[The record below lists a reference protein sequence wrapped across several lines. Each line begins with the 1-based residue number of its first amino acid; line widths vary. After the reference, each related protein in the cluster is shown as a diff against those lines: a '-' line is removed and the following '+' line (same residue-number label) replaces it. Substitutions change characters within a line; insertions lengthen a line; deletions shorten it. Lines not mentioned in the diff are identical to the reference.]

1 MANLSGNAPKDTYQS
16 LLKLE
21 SNGMPASSALKT
33 VEAGNGDATALQLSD
48 DDAKINGTLQVTD
61 AVDFDANVDVNDTMT
76 FPNGVATDNNELTGL
91 LIDAN
96 GLVVSREFHEQA
108 FSGSD
113 ATNSFSTI
121 DVSDTGQQD
130 ITSTAPNQTLN
141 LTSGTGISLITNN
154 TTKTITINTTGLFQN
169 PMIIGKYV
177 GDSQVSTTIGKI
189 DLTAVDNTTNDS
201 SFGVKIGSEFSINT
215 ANDEI
220 TVVNAGIIKIDVTLI
235 VSVTTTHST
244 ADVLVKLF
252 QEDST
257 GTANDIV
264 TINEHLDGL
273 ASSVEYRKAIH
284 FSVTRLSAAN
294 DTVYVKIKDATPSN
308 SSVDS
313 MIVLDESNIKIER
326 LAS

>member
-21 SNGMPASSALKT
+21 SNGMPAGSQAKT

-48 DDAKINGTLQVTD
+48 DEVKVTGELNTQGATHLLSTLRVGDNVTLD
-61 AVDFDANVDVNDTMT
+61 SA
-76 FPNGVATDNNELTGL
+76 PTDNAELTGL
-91 LIDAN
+91 LVDDN
-96 GLVVSREFHEQA
+96 GLVVSREFHPNA
-108 FSGSD
+108 FDGQD

-121 DVSDTGQQD
+121 TATGQ
-130 ITSTAPNQTLN
+130 TSVTTTAPNQTLN
-141 LTSGTGISLITNN
+141 LVAGNGINFVTDNGTNKS
-154 TTKTITINTTGLFQN
+154 ITIDTTGLFQN

-177 GDSQVSTTIGKI
+177 GDTEVSTTIGKI

-235 VSVTTTHST
+235 VSVITSHSS

-252 QEDST
+252 QEDAA
-257 GTANDIV
+257 GNANDIV

-273 ASSVEYRKAIH
+273 ASNVEYRKAIH
-284 FSVTRLSAAN
+284 FSVTRLSVAN

-308 SSVDS
+308 SAVSS
-313 MIVLDESNIKIER
+313 MVVIDESNIKIER

>member
-21 SNGMPASSALKT
+21 SNGMPAGSTLKT

-48 DDAKINGTLQVTD
+48 DDAKVNGTLTVTEATD
-61 AVDFDANVDVNDTMT
+61 LDSTLNVDDTVTLNSVSTSTDDVNAL
-76 FPNGVATDNNELTGL
+76 FV
-91 LIDAN
+91 DAN
-96 GLVVSREFHEQA
+96 GVVVKRELHPNA
-108 FSGSD
+108 FDGQD

-121 DVSDTGQQD
+121 TATGQTD
-130 ITSTAPNQTLN
+130 VTSTAPNQTLN
-141 LTSGTGISLITNN
+141 LAAGSGINFVTNN
-154 TTKTITINTTGLFQN
+154 TTKTITIDTTGLFQN

-177 GDSQVSTTIGKI
+177 GDTGVSTTIGKI

-201 SFGVKIGSEFSINT
+201 SFGVKIGSEFSIDT

-235 VSVTTTHST
+235 VSVITSHSS

-252 QEDST
+252 QEDAA
-257 GTANDIV
+257 GNANDIV

-273 ASSVEYRKAIH
+273 SSNVEYRKAIH
-284 FSVTRLSAAN
+284 FSVTRLSVAN

-308 SSVDS
+308 SAVSS
-313 MIVLDESNIKIER
+313 MLVIDESNIKIER